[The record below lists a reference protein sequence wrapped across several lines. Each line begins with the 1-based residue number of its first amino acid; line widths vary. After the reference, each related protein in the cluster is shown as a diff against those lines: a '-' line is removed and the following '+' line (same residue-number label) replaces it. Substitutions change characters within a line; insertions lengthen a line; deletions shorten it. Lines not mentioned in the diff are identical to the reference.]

1 MENNNTYGGT
11 DMENIIFNNYYD
23 GKREEYAREFL
34 FETYGEENRW
44 NSAEDVPEN
53 QVWDEMNF
61 NEEVEFD
68 DAMSELKHF
77 FEDKM
82 LVVTGTLGTWRG
94 TFDGGKVMDISNIS
108 DCWSSCD
115 YIKIYDE
122 GGHLHIECSHHDGT
136 NHFEVKV
143 LTDKGV
149 EYYNNHYYDRTD
161 REMCTTLF
169 GSSKYSHIPHF
180 AREVYGCKTR

>member
-1 MENNNTYGGT
+1 MKNV
-11 DMENIIFNNYYD
+11 IFSNYYD
-23 GKREEYAREFL
+23 EKREECAREFL
-34 FETYGEENRW
+34 FETLGEENGW
-44 NSAEDVPEN
+44 ESAEDIPEN

-77 FEDKM
+77 FEDKT
-82 LVVTGTLGTWRG
+82 LVVTGTVGTWRG
-94 TFDGGKVMDISNIS
+94 TFDGGKVMDIKNIS

-115 YIKIYDE
+115 YIEIYDD
-122 GGHLHIECSHHDGT
+122 GGHLHINCSHHDGN

-143 LTDKGV
+143 LTEKGK
-149 EYYNNHYYDRTD
+149 EYYNNHYYNRTD